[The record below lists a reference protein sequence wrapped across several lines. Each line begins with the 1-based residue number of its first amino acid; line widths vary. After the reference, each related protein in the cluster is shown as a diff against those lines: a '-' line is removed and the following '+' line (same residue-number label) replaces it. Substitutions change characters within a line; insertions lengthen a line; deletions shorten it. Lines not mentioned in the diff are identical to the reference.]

1 MCGVMRVVRCCA
13 GFAGAHQFRHHAM
26 HHTMH
31 HAVHHAVRH
40 AVHHRSSGTGT
51 SAPADTLVAVQLD
64 TLINMNASKAAPIT
78 GVRIAGINF
87 RDAADVTM
95 KPWGV
100 PSGGD
105 WGLCEASCRLFF
117 WLKKW
122 APVPPF
128 RGLSTMYDSSYADS
142 SSRTVVVHCLTPWSL
157 APAQTAAARSSSR
170 GPRTSRSS
178 TTC

>member
-1 MCGVMRVVRCCA
+1 
-13 GFAGAHQFRHHAM
+13 
-26 HHTMH
+26 MH
-31 HAVHHAVRH
+31 HAVHH

-105 WGLCEASCRLFF
+105 WSL
-117 WLKKW
+117 
-122 APVPPF
+122 F
-128 RGLSTMYDSSYADS
+128 RGGAIFYEGYIGLG
-142 SSRTVVVHCLTPWSL
+142 LN
-157 APAQTAAARSSSR
+157 
-170 GPRTSRSS
+170 
-178 TTC
+178 